1 MIGPSSGLCKVR
13 YTCITLSKVALFSMV
28 FLAIIK
34 QAHSDNILLLQAGQA
49 VWNIKNIKSGRMLK
63 ADNVFEKV
71 RT

>member
-1 MIGPSSGLCKVR
+1 
-13 YTCITLSKVALFSMV
+13 MV
-28 FLAIIK
+28 TLAIIK

-71 RT
+71 RS

>member
-1 MIGPSSGLCKVR
+1 
-13 YTCITLSKVALFSMV
+13 MV

-34 QAHSDNILLLQAGQA
+34 QAHSDNILSLQDGQA

-71 RT
+71 RI